1 MPKYMYADSTEFP
14 LQRDFI
20 DLLERY
26 ADMAIE
32 AMPNQQQILELKKRI
47 STDETQKK
55 AKLSQI
61 DIYRKELLSS
71 IDTVTSKLGRE
82 DFAKVSDGMKAA
94 ANQQVDEFRKSE
106 EKRYQEQIKA
116 LKAELSKRQSTL
128 LQVLGEFLY
137 HDPLEVSEIQILATL
152 KGKSYTSQ
160 VKVTCSI
167 GASYSFTLDFAARQL
182 KVEDLTEKTIQVPAV
197 MKPVMLS
204 KEKKPHFIEIND
216 WALSQAEYTSNT
228 ETLLQATFQ
237 KDPGNSE
244 SPRLEMELEPGENR
258 INRLNYVD
266 DENNR
271 TDILKEDQLRKHIDD
286 NLEEFSKYLLGYFFG
301 LLSKKKRTTS
311 TEIGGKSVT
320 DEDLT
325 EEFVTRAAEEY
336 GTVVIPIRERGLV
349 KNELNLKTED
359 LEGKRT
365 EIYLKID
372 EYKTKMGAIPQGAQI
387 CSSLGLD

>member
-1 MPKYMYADSTEFP
+1 
-14 LQRDFI
+14 
-20 DLLERY
+20 
-26 ADMAIE
+26 
-32 AMPNQQQILELKKRI
+32 
-47 STDETQKK
+47 
-55 AKLSQI
+55 
-61 DIYRKELLSS
+61 
-71 IDTVTSKLGRE
+71 
-82 DFAKVSDGMKAA
+82 
-94 ANQQVDEFRKSE
+94 
-106 EKRYQEQIKA
+106 
-116 LKAELSKRQSTL
+116 
-128 LQVLGEFLY
+128 
-137 HDPLEVSEIQILATL
+137 
-152 KGKSYTSQ
+152 
-160 VKVTCSI
+160 
-167 GASYSFTLDFAARQL
+167 
-182 KVEDLTEKTIQVPAV
+182 
-197 MKPVMLS
+197 
-204 KEKKPHFIEIND
+204 
-216 WALSQAEYTSNT
+216 
-228 ETLLQATFQ
+228 
-237 KDPGNSE
+237 
-244 SPRLEMELEPGENR
+244 
-258 INRLNYVD
+258 VD

-271 TDILKEDQLRKHIDD
+271 TDILKEDQLRRHIDD